1 MTSFRIFLALMLLLL
16 VGCTNNKNDMKLVNN
31 NNFIRLFDVSGEIES
46 AKVNGSVLNIIMGN
60 DPNIHKFLVSGLDKD
75 YYFSKGYKGV
85 IDLSAAILATNL
97 TSTTTLKI
105 RCMDC
110 KDLGKKTVELT
121 VDFREVK
128 SKLIGKDSEKIKIET
143 PKKTTS
149 VNLDEFKAQ
158 CKALGF
164 KAGTQ
169 DFGNCVLQLNEG
181 K

>member
-1 MTSFRIFLALMLLLL
+1 MTSFRIFLVLTLLLL

-110 KDLGKKTVELT
+110 KDLGKKL
-121 VDFREVK
+121 
-128 SKLIGKDSEKIKIET
+128 
-143 PKKTTS
+143 
-149 VNLDEFKAQ
+149 
-158 CKALGF
+158 
-164 KAGTQ
+164 
-169 DFGNCVLQLNEG
+169 LNSQ
-181 K
+181 